1 MLETTVETKVVIDD
15 TCVTVR
21 VSAEAEDS
29 GEEMLVEDNGATK
42 VIVFGTITDFVI
54 VDADS
59 VVVLVAVLACITSE
73 VRPTEATAVTSVI
86 RTSKIAV
93 RTFLEIPL
101 LSSTNLGICNP
112 FPRSAAI

>member
-1 MLETTVETKVVIDD
+1 MLETKDVIDD

-21 VSAEAEDS
+21 VIAGIEDT
-29 GEEMLVEDNGATK
+29 GEEMLVEDDWATR
-42 VIVFGTITDFVI
+42 VIVFETVVDSVI

-59 VVVLVAVLACITSE
+59 VVVLIAVLAWITSE

-93 RTFLEIPL
+93 RIFLEIPL

-112 FPRSAAI
+112 FQWYAAI